1 MSFNVNVYFVH
12 FRHFIYLIFF
22 FLILL
27 LLLFAEPVTF
37 MDEVESVQRE
47 VNELLKENVT
57 KIIALGHAGYWVDKK
72 VAKEVKG
79 LDIVVGGHTNTFLY
93 TG

>member
-1 MSFNVNVYFVH
+1 M
-12 FRHFIYLIFF
+12 
-22 FLILL
+22 L